1 MPKAIDASTTNTF
14 NALKP
19 LYLLLAIAGAIAPWF
34 WLIQDP
40 TALLSPTLFLQQA
53 FANNIAA
60 DLTTDL
66 LISVVAF
73 FCCVWIEQK
82 RLKVSQWWS
91 ILYLGLTFGIGLSC
105 ALPFFLYRREQIY
118 EQNTFKMLT

>member
-1 MPKAIDASTTNTF
+1 MPTSINASRTNTF
-14 NALKP
+14 NPLKP

-40 TALLSPTLFLQQA
+40 TALLSPTLFLQRA

-60 DLTTDL
+60 ALTTDL

-73 FCCVWIEQK
+73 FCCVWSEQK
-82 RLKVSQWWS
+82 RLKVSQSWLL
-91 ILYLGLTFGIGLSC
+91 LYVGLTFGIGLSC
-105 ALPFFLYRREQIY
+105 ALPFFLYNREQIL
-118 EQNTFKMLT
+118 EQKTFKQLT